1 MTLIE
6 HGELVRR
13 ALEYVQEERCRR
25 PDAPLSSLLDEAG
38 MRFNLTPLG
47 RGSACPPFFRKRTGA
62 FRPVQTLTS
71 HPYRTLPDAF
81 ASSETDI

>member
-25 PDAPLSSLLDEAG
+25 PDAPLSSLLDGYA
-38 MRFNLTPLG
+38 LQSDAAG